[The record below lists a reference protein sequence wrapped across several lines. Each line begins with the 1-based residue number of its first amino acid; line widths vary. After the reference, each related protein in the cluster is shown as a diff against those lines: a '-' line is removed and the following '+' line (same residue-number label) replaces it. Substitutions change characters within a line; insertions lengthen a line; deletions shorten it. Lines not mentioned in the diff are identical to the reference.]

1 MRMNLQSWT
10 KLLRKCHIL
19 RAFFLTS
26 SLYRVLPSPLPLE
39 AMLLCVLKQ
48 PWSLDICRKQH
59 WPGGRGIWY
68 RRSVVVEIVLLR
80 LIVCME
86 GYKFSSSF
94 VRDCRLKFFILK
106 SNFTCNIQC
115 IRELSLIIHYWFD
128 CCFLLSILLSIYLVY
143 IFLNILK
150 VFLQASKINEIFFV
164 LQGLILMSI

>member
-1 MRMNLQSWT
+1 MFFKTSVFHCRVNKSSRRPHFPPARGTWTHYKANHRRFFSLKMNSNTCDLLYNVFKPKLFSFVVYLRSWT

-68 RRSVVVEIVLLR
+68 RKSVVVEIVLLR
-80 LIVCME
+80 AIVRIHE
-86 GYKFSSSF
+86 G
-94 VRDCRLKFFILK
+94 VQILK
-106 SNFTCNIQC
+106 
-115 IRELSLIIHYWFD
+115 
-128 CCFLLSILLSIYLVY
+128 
-143 IFLNILK
+143 
-150 VFLQASKINEIFFV
+150 
-164 LQGLILMSI
+164 

>member
-1 MRMNLQSWT
+1 MEKISSRKHVSTGVLFAIRKIKLSQKLHATRYLSIELNLSWLSATTGVVPYLQSWT

-59 WPGGRGIWY
+59 WPGGRGIRY
-68 RRSVVVEIVLLR
+68 RKSVVVEIVLLR
-80 LIVCME
+80 SIVCME

-94 VRDCRLKFFILK
+94 VRDC
-106 SNFTCNIQC
+106 S
-115 IRELSLIIHYWFD
+115 
-128 CCFLLSILLSIYLVY
+128 CCWVD
-143 IFLNILK
+143 K
-150 VFLQASKINEIFFV
+150 E
-164 LQGLILMSI
+164 

>member
-1 MRMNLQSWT
+1 MEKISSRKHVSTGVLFAIRKIKLSQKLHATRYLSIELNLSWLSATTGVVPYLQSWT

-68 RRSVVVEIVLLR
+68 RKSVVVEIVLLR
-80 LIVCME
+80 SIVCME
-86 GYKFSSSF
+86 GYKFLSSF
-94 VRDCRLKFFILK
+94 VRDC
-106 SNFTCNIQC
+106 S
-115 IRELSLIIHYWFD
+115 
-128 CCFLLSILLSIYLVY
+128 CCWVD
-143 IFLNILK
+143 K
-150 VFLQASKINEIFFV
+150 E
-164 LQGLILMSI
+164 

>member
-1 MRMNLQSWT
+1 MLLFSSANLIASTLYSVEYELTFLPAWDWDASVSMLSEQREDGNVTCVIYIFLNITGIKYLICQFTHHMKVLQSRT
-10 KLLRKCHIL
+10 KLLRKCHIR

-68 RRSVVVEIVLLR
+68 RKSVVVEIVLLR
-80 LIVCME
+80 SIVCME

-94 VRDCRLKFFILK
+94 VRDCR
-106 SNFTCNIQC
+106 ST
-115 IRELSLIIHYWFD
+115 SL
-128 CCFLLSILLSIYLVY
+128 
-143 IFLNILK
+143 
-150 VFLQASKINEIFFV
+150 Q
-164 LQGLILMSI
+164 

>member
-1 MRMNLQSWT
+1 MSPSPRKQKKMRMNLQSWT
-10 KLLRKCHIL
+10 KLLRKYHIL

-39 AMLLCVLKQ
+39 VMLLCVLKQ

-68 RRSVVVEIVLLR
+68 RKSVVVEIVLLH

-94 VRDCRLKFFILK
+94 VQDWRLKFFILK
-106 SNFTCNIQC
+106 SNLTCNIQC
-115 IRELSLIIHYWFD
+115 IRELEA
-128 CCFLLSILLSIYLVY
+128 LLSII
-143 IFLNILK
+143 
-150 VFLQASKINEIFFV
+150 
-164 LQGLILMSI
+164 GLIVVSYLAYFSLFIWFTFS